1 VALREGE
8 QDRERV
14 RPTVWLAAMAIVLA
28 CAAFAIL
35 IAQWIERGGIAE
47 VARNIAERAS
57 SEGTLGPRPQVA
69 EADLDGGTSFAW
81 PLDVHATG
89 AVDPSEDPQLA
100 ASHRSFGV
108 EDAALPPPFRETWAR
123 GHLASVSGAPEMH
136 RGDECW
142 VRVLPV
148 MGGAYNCLVRI
159 TCDDVVVY
167 PDSVERAGYAPC
179 DVDEGRVL
187 SGRDESPSGR
197 DGDPTLE
204 LDLRRG
210 RVEVTDAVPAMDDPY
225 ASYPDPDSRPP
236 RDFAVSIVLDAPR
249 A

>member
-1 VALREGE
+1 M
-8 QDRERV
+8 

-28 CAAFAIL
+28 CAAFAIS
-35 IAQWIERGGIAE
+35 IARWIERGGMVE
-47 VARNIAERAS
+47 VARDIAERATT
-57 SEGTLGPRPQVA
+57 EGSLEPRPRLA
-69 EADLDGGTSFAW
+69 EADLDAGVSFAW
-81 PLDVHATG
+81 PLDIRT
-89 AVDPSEDPQLA
+89 SESPDMHRDPQLA
-100 ASHRSFGV
+100 ASQRSFGV
-108 EDAALPPPFRETWAR
+108 EDAALPPPFHETWAR
-123 GHLASVSGAPEMH
+123 GHLVSVSGAPEMQ

-148 MGGAYNCLVRI
+148 MSGSFNCLVRI

-167 PDSVERAGYAPC
+167 PDAVEHAGYAPC
-179 DVDEGRVL
+179 DVDQGRVL
-187 SGRDESPSGR
+187 AGRDESPTGR

-210 RVEVTDAVPAMDDPY
+210 RVEVTDAVPALDDPY
-225 ASYPDPDSRPP
+225 AQYPDPEARPA